1 MFNWFRSWQAR
12 RAVRRSMAGTTG
24 GIFIYDLQPDGTDS
38 DEAVV
43 PINKKLVM
51 VSVVDNTG
59 HHNQL
64 SSTQR

>member
-1 MFNWFRSWQAR
+1 
-12 RAVRRSMAGTTG
+12 MAGTTG
-24 GIFIYDLQPDGTDS
+24 GIFIYDSQPDGRQVLT
-38 DEAVV
+38 EAVV